1 VWCDLIGIDHVRA
14 RDNFLDLGG
23 HSLLAVEMAARV
35 RRETGVRLNLLEIAT
50 GTLASLA
57 MELPALT
64 NGLNKSSSLLGR
76 VRKILRLPS

>member
-57 MELPALT
+57 MELPGDGDTPSSGTGSVGAKLRRLF
-64 NGLNKSSSLLGR
+64 GLR
-76 VRKILRLPS
+76 